1 MTFPDHP
8 VPLPHRRSPHTAP
21 RRRSAAGILAAV
33 VLAGAAAVGCSS
45 SSPSSAPPSPP
56 PSSSADTA
64 RQEQV
69 ARNGA
74 AVMPFDLDRT
84 THRFIPG
91 PDGLLQEVVSD
102 APLDAEQIRLIREHL
117 TSEADRFRRGDY
129 ADPASI
135 HGTAMPGLHELT
147 AGAPR
152 IEISYAERPD
162 GAALTFRTTDPQLTD
177 ALHRWGAAQISDHGD
192 HAEH

>member
-1 MTFPDHP
+1 MTFPDRP
-8 VPLPHRRSPHTAP
+8 SCPRTGVRRIRPT
-21 RRRSAAGILAAV
+21 RRRSATAILAAV
-33 VLAGAAAVGCSS
+33 LAGGAAVGCSS
-45 SSPSSAPPSPP
+45 SSPSSPA

-84 THRFIPG
+84 THRFIPA

-102 APLDAEQIRLIREHL
+102 APRDPEQIRLIREHL
-117 TSEADRFRRGDY
+117 TSEAERFRRGDY
-129 ADPASI
+129 GDPANI
-135 HGTAMPGLHELT
+135 HGTAMPGLQELT

-152 IEISYAERPD
+152 IEISHAERPD
-162 GAALTFRTTDPQLTD
+162 GAALTFRTTDPQLID
-177 ALHRWGAAQISDHGD
+177 ALHRWGAAQIADHGD

>member
-1 MTFPDHP
+1 MTFPDRP
-8 VPLPHRRSPHTAP
+8 SRPRTGVRRILPT
-21 RRRSAAGILAAV
+21 RRRSAAAILAAV
-33 VLAGAAAVGCSS
+33 LAGGAAVGCSS
-45 SSPSSAPPSPP
+45 SPSSAPSSPA

-84 THRFIPG
+84 THRFIPA

-102 APLDAEQIRLIREHL
+102 VPRDPEQIRLIREHL
-117 TSEADRFRRGDY
+117 TSEAERFRRGDY
-129 ADPASI
+129 GDPANI
-135 HGTAMPGLHELT
+135 HGTAMPGLQELT
-147 AGAPR
+147 TGAPR
-152 IEISYAERPD
+152 IEISHAERPD
-162 GAALTFRTTDPQLTD
+162 GAALTFRTTDPQLID
-177 ALHRWGAAQISDHGD
+177 ALHRWGAAQIAD